1 MRMIIRILTGFRE
14 NLNRKNWKKS
24 GSLSAKIEKYN
35 KRPAAGIILSQE
47 VFPVSKSAASGC
59 KILSCLFSL
68 VHMFFCNSIQQFCNR
83 LGGVHLL
90 ALTHGINISLTVKI
104 KFLYLLNQ
112 KIGA

>member
-24 GSLSAKIEKYN
+24 GSLSANNKYN

-59 KILSCLFSL
+59 KILSYLFSL
-68 VHMFFCNSIQQFCNR
+68 VHMFFCNSIQQFRNR